1 MNALKHLSLLLFL
14 LVTTLSR
21 AGAQALPVNG
31 MNTIVVKTTDK
42 PAVAI
47 EKVKQLLLA
56 DTIPIA
62 TFNAKKGTISTEPL
76 VLPDVPTR
84 CRIEVEANKGEV
96 VIRAWWLLM
105 NLTGPVVDAVDGDP
119 VWFEKAR
126 ALAQKYPDAGVI
138 TYEKRGPRP
147 QPRKFK

>member
-1 MNALKHLSLLLFL
+1 MKHVGLLFL
-14 LVTTLSR
+14 LLVGLVAR
-21 AGAQALPVNG
+21 VGAQTLPVNG
-31 MNTIVVKTTDK
+31 MNTIVVKTRDK

-47 EKVKQLLLA
+47 EKIKQLMLN
-56 DTIPIA
+56 DTIPVA
-62 TFNAKKGTISTEPL
+62 SFNDKKGTLATEPL

-84 CRIEVEANKGEV
+84 CRIEVDAGRGEV

-105 NLTGPVVDAVDGDP
+105 NLTGPVVDAADGDP

-126 ALAQKYPDAGVI
+126 SIAQRYPGATSI

>member
-1 MNALKHLSLLLFL
+1 MLG
-14 LVTTLSR
+14 LVAR
-21 AGAQALPVNG
+21 AGAQTLPVNA

-47 EKVKQLLLA
+47 EKMRQLILA
-56 DTIPIA
+56 DTLPIA
-62 TFNAKKGTISTEPL
+62 TFNLKKATISTEPL

-84 CRIEVEANKGEV
+84 CRIEVEANRGEV
-96 VIRAWWLLM
+96 VIRPWWLLS

-119 VWFEKAR
+119 IWFEKAR
-126 ALAQKYPDAGVI
+126 SLAERYPGAISI
-138 TYEKRGPRP
+138 TTEKRAPRP

>member
-1 MNALKHLSLLLFL
+1 MNTLKPRTLLLFL
-14 LVTTLSR
+14 LVSTLSR
-21 AGAQALPVNG
+21 AEAQVLPING

-47 EKVKQLLLA
+47 EKIKQLLLA

-62 TFNAKKGTISTEPL
+62 AFNLKKNTLRTEPL
-76 VLPDVPTR
+76 VLSDVPTR
-84 CRIEVEANKGEV
+84 CRIEAEANKGEV

-126 ALAQKYPDAGVI
+126 ALAQRYPGAGTI
-138 TYEKRGPRP
+138 TYEKRGLRP
-147 QPRKFK
+147 QPRKFR

>member
-1 MNALKHLSLLLFL
+1 MNALKSFV
-14 LVTTLSR
+14 LVAALCLGGVPR
-21 AGAQALPVNG
+21 AAAQTLPVNG

-62 TFNAKKGTISTEPL
+62 VFDVRKGIISTEPL
-76 VLPDVPTR
+76 VKADVPTR
-84 CRIEVEANKGEV
+84 CRIEVEANRGEV
-96 VIRAWWLLM
+96 IFRSWWLLS

-119 VWFEKAR
+119 VWFEQTR
-126 ALAQKYPDAGVI
+126 ALAQRYPGAGEIRV
-138 TYEKRGPRP
+138 EKRGPRHKD
-147 QPRKFK
+147 RKFR

>member
-1 MNALKHLSLLLFL
+1 MKHLVLSVFLLLAGL
-14 LVTTLSR
+14 GR
-21 AGAQALPVNG
+21 AGAQILPVSG
-31 MNTIVVKTTDK
+31 MNTIGVKTSDK
-42 PAVAI
+42 PEEAI
-47 EKVKQLLLA
+47 EKVKQLMLDDA
-56 DTIPIA
+56 IPIA
-62 TFNAKKGTISTEPL
+62 SFNAKKATISSEPL

-105 NLTGPVVDAVDGDP
+105 NLTGPVVDAADGDP

-126 ALAQKYPDAGVI
+126 ALALRYPGATDI

-147 QPRKFK
+147 QPRKFR